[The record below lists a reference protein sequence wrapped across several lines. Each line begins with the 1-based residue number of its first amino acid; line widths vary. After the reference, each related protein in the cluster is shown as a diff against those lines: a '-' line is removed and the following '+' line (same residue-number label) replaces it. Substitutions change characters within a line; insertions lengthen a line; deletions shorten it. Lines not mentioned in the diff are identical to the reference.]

1 MRFIP
6 RTAGVFN
13 SGVFNS
19 GVFNSGAFNSGAFDA
34 MGLVSHPH
42 RLSGNPAQPDFLDP
56 TMALCFI
63 LRPSR
68 CDSPISSELG
78 DVLC

>member
-6 RTAGVFN
+6 RTAGVFK
-13 SGVFNS
+13 S
-19 GVFNSGAFNSGAFDA
+19 GVFNSGAFDA
-34 MGLVSHPH
+34 MRLVSHPH

-56 TMALCFI
+56 TVALCFI
-63 LRPSR
+63 LRPPQG
-68 CDSPISSELG
+68 DSPISSGLG

>member
-6 RTAGVFN
+6 RTAGVFK
-13 SGVFNS
+13 SGV
-19 GVFNSGAFNSGAFDA
+19 FNSGAFDA

-56 TMALCFI
+56 AVALCFI

-68 CDSPISSELG
+68 GGSPISSGLG